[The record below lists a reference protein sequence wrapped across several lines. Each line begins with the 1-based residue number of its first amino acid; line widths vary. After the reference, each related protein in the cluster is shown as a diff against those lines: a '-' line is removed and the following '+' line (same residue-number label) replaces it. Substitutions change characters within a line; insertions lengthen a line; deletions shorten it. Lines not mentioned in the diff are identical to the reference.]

1 MRLHSNRVRPEPW
14 GCGGLVPLDTPA
26 EQPLPLN
33 SAGFDHKIVRENGF
47 ARNRQ
52 PAAPPRRRDERVP
65 ATACPLF
72 PSLAAGTA
80 GHSNRVALFSCQG
93 FLAWGLSA
101 LCALFPPGEPEL
113 LPAPSP
119 SSPTR
124 IPLRIT
130 PPYPAPS
137 IPPSPYSC
145 TQRTEKPAARLLI
158 ALGLTPL
165 IPSFKYFAEVP
176 LTETDQ

>member
-119 SSPTR
+119 YSPTR

-130 PPYPAPS
+130 PPLS
-137 IPPSPYSC
+137 RFFDS
-145 TQRTEKPAARLLI
+145 
-158 ALGLTPL
+158 
-165 IPSFKYFAEVP
+165 P
-176 LTETDQ
+176 LTLLLHATDGYAISSTTCAVRRNICHLII